1 MNTEV
6 CLGILF
12 ALVLSAYYLLCL
24 YSGDPV
30 FQWKKILTWLPT
42 LVQINTGY
50 KWIVKPVFQG
60 GKMGQPAYSVA
71 LVLYVLA
78 QLLLIVALI
87 GSKLRNQK

>member
-1 MNTEV
+1 MNMEV

-12 ALVLSAYYLLCL
+12 ALVLSVYYLLCL
-24 YSGDPV
+24 YSGEPV
-30 FQWKKILTWLPT
+30 FRLKKILSWLPI

-60 GKMGQPAYSVA
+60 DKMGQPAYSVA

-78 QLLLIVALI
+78 QLLLVVALI
-87 GSKLRNQK
+87 GNKLRNQK